1 MENYL
6 KPVKRGFIC
15 YTRSNYRIKELVYKE
30 KDFSYAKD
38 IVNEIFNVILHGYF
52 PKKTKSRIRCIDCCY
67 KNICVW
73 KLIFDIFI
81 SIIKLDP
88 FIYEGNNK
96 VLKNIQ
102 FYSAL
107 KNDRYF

>member
-1 MENYL
+1 MENYQ

-15 YTRSNYRIKELVYKE
+15 YTRSNYKIEELLYKE

-67 KNICVW
+67 KNICV
-73 KLIFDIFI
+73 
-81 SIIKLDP
+81 
-88 FIYEGNNK
+88 
-96 VLKNIQ
+96 
-102 FYSAL
+102 
-107 KNDRYF
+107 